1 MRLIRSELG
10 FFGELDDAFLVPLPG
25 IPFAHG
31 PSIPSLL
38 PRGVSVF
45 VIRAIARR
53 AFTPLRGN
61 RCQILRF
68 WVGFVWCLCE
78 FVLVAASAQER
89 YACEVEGVDADFLL
103 LMAGVV
109 KSGVCSKAR
118 CGMGVGT
125 RRTWCVPAE
134 GSWRT

>member
-10 FFGELDDAFLVPLPG
+10 FLGELDDAFLVPLPG

-61 RCQILRF
+61 CCQILRF

-118 CGMGVGT
+118 WHQTIHGFQDINT
-125 RRTWCVPAE
+125 KL
-134 GSWRT
+134 